1 MVTADYPSVPDLGPA
16 QCVRHW
22 GFGDLLSPLPIPRW
36 IVSPRRI
43 VLTLTALLMA
53 GNYYCYD
60 NPAALLSML
69 QSHFSHNGTP
79 EGEQFQLYYEMMY
92 SVYSLPNIVLPLIGG
107 VLVDRVGVIF
117 ALNM

>member
-1 MVTADYPSVPDLGPA
+1 
-16 QCVRHW
+16 
-22 GFGDLLSPLPIPRW
+22 
-36 IVSPRRI
+36 
-43 VLTLTALLMA
+43 MA

-69 QSHFSHNGTP
+69 QSHFSHDGTA
-79 EGEQFQLYYEMMY
+79 EGEQFQLYYSMMY